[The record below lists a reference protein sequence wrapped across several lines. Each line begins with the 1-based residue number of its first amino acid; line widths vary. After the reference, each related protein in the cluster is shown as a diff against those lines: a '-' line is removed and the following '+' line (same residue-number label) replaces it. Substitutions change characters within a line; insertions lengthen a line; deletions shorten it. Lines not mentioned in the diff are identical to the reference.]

1 MPRVLI
7 ADDHSIVRRGLRAI
21 ISAESSLQLVGETTS
36 GRETIGRVLADRPD
50 VLILDL
56 SMPDLD
62 GIAVIESV
70 KPRLPQMKILI
81 LTVHED
87 QGLLRAALQ
96 AGASGYVLKRAA
108 ESELVAAIR
117 SVLRDEVYVDPSMV
131 PTLRREPEPGD
142 RREAPVVEV
151 LTEREDEV
159 LKYIADGYT
168 NRQIGDLLRIS
179 VRTVETHRA
188 SISSKFGLRGR
199 ADLVRYARRRNL
211 AP

>member
-21 ISAESSLQLVGETTS
+21 IAAEPSLQLVGETTS

-62 GIAVIESV
+62 GIEVIEAV
-70 KPRLPQMKILI
+70 KPRFPEVKILI

-108 ESELVAAIR
+108 ESELVDAIR
-117 SVLRDEVYVDPSMV
+117 RVLHDEVYVDPSMV
-131 PTLRREPEPGD
+131 AARLSEPEPGD
-142 RREAPVVEV
+142 RGDAPVVEA
-151 LTEREDEV
+151 LTEREDEI
-159 LKYIADGYT
+159 LTYIADGYT
-168 NRQIGDLLRIS
+168 NRQIGDLLSIS

-199 ADLVRYARRRNL
+199 ADLVRFARRRNL

>member
-7 ADDHSIVRRGLRAI
+7 ADDHAIVRRGLRAI
-21 ISAESSLQLVGETTS
+21 IAAEPSLELVGETTS

-56 SMPDLD
+56 SMPDVD

-117 SVLRDEVYVDPSMV
+117 RVLRDEVYVDPSMV
-131 PTLRREPEPGD
+131 PAEPSEPEPGD
-142 RREAPVVEV
+142 HRDAPVVEA
-151 LTEREDEV
+151 LTEREDEI
-159 LKYIADGYT
+159 LTYIADGYT
-168 NRQIGDLLRIS
+168 NRQIGDLLSIS

-188 SISSKFGLRGR
+188 SISSKFRLRSR

>member
-21 ISAESSLQLVGETTS
+21 ISAEPSLELAGETTS
-36 GRETIGRVLADRPD
+36 GRETIERVLADRPD

-70 KPRLPQMKILI
+70 KPRLPGVKILI

-108 ESELVAAIR
+108 ESELVAAIH
-117 SVLRDEVYVDPSMV
+117 SVLRDEVYVDPSMI
-131 PTLRREPEPGD
+131 PALRREPDAAD
-142 RREAPVVEV
+142 RHDAPVVEV
-151 LTEREDEV
+151 LTEREDEI
-159 LKYIADGYT
+159 LTYIADGYT

-188 SISSKFGLRGR
+188 SISSKCGLRGR
-199 ADLVRYARRRNL
+199 ADLVRYARRRAL
-211 AP
+211 TP

>member
-21 ISAESSLQLVGETTS
+21 ISAEPSLELVGETTS

-108 ESELVAAIR
+108 ESELVAAILNELMLSARIREKGYRILHYDLKEYWMKKFKTAVYR
-117 SVLRDEVYVDPSMV
+117 SLLAKSGRQPLSAENLPDH
-131 PTLRREPEPGD
+131 R
-142 RREAPVVEV
+142 
-151 LTEREDEV
+151 LTEED
-159 LKYIADGYT
+159 
-168 NRQIGDLLRIS
+168 N
-179 VRTVETHRA
+179 
-188 SISSKFGLRGR
+188 
-199 ADLVRYARRRNL
+199 
-211 AP
+211 P

>member
-7 ADDHSIVRRGLRAI
+7 ADDHAIVRRGLRAI
-21 ISAESSLQLVGETTS
+21 IAAEPSLELVGETTS

-56 SMPDLD
+56 SMPDVD

-87 QGLLRAALQ
+87 QGLL
-96 AGASGYVLKRAA
+96 KRAA

-117 SVLRDEVYVDPSMV
+117 RVLRDEVYVDPSMV
-131 PTLRREPEPGD
+131 PAEPSEPEPGD
-142 RREAPVVEV
+142 HRDAPVVEA
-151 LTEREDEV
+151 LTEREDEI
-159 LKYIADGYT
+159 LTYIADGYT
-168 NRQIGDLLRIS
+168 NRQIGDLLSIS

-188 SISSKFGLRGR
+188 SISSKFRLRSR

>member
-1 MPRVLI
+1 MPRVVI

-21 ISAESSLQLVGETTS
+21 ISAEPSLELVGETTS
-36 GRETIGRVLADRPD
+36 GRETIERVLARRPD

-70 KPRLPQMKILI
+70 KPRLPEMKILI

-96 AGASGYVLKRAA
+96 AGASGYILKRAA

-117 SVLRDEVYVDPSMV
+117 RVLRDEVYVDPAMV
-131 PTLRREPEPGD
+131 QAPQGEPKPGTN
-142 RREAPVVEV
+142 RAARKVEA
-151 LTEREDEV
+151 LTAREDEV
-159 LKYIADGYT
+159 LQLLADGHT
-168 NRQIGDLLRIS
+168 NRTIGDLLSIS
-179 VRTVETHRA
+179 IRTVETHRA
-188 SISSKFGLRGR
+188 SISSKLGLRSR

>member
-7 ADDHSIVRRGLRAI
+7 ADDHSIVLRGLRAI
-21 ISAESSLQLVGETTS
+21 ISAEPSLELVGETTS

>member
-131 PTLRREPEPGD
+131 PALRREPEPGD
-142 RREAPVVEV
+142 RRDAPVVEV
-151 LTEREDEV
+151 LTEREDEI
-159 LKYIADGYT
+159 LTYIADGYT

>member
-1 MPRVLI
+1 VPRVVI

-21 ISAESSLQLVGETTS
+21 LSAEPSLQIVGETTS
-36 GRETIGRVLADRPD
+36 GRETVERVLAARPD

-70 KPRLPQMKILI
+70 KPRLPEVKILI

-87 QGLLRAALQ
+87 QELLRAALQ
-96 AGASGYVLKRAA
+96 AGASGYILKRAA

-117 SVLRDEVYVDPSMV
+117 RVLRDELYVDPSMV
-131 PTLRREPEPGD
+131 QMLRSEPGPGTNRD
-142 RREAPVVEV
+142 APVVEA
-151 LTEREDEV
+151 LTAREDEV
-159 LKYIADGYT
+159 LQLIADGHT
-168 NRQIGDLLRIS
+168 NRQIGDLLSIS
-179 VRTVETHRA
+179 IRTVETHRA
-188 SISSKFGLRGR
+188 SISSKLGLRGR

>member
-1 MPRVLI
+1 MPRVVI

-21 ISAESSLQLVGETTS
+21 LSAEPSLQIVGETTS
-36 GRETIGRVLADRPD
+36 GRETVERVLAARPD

-70 KPRLPQMKILI
+70 KPRLPEVKILI

-87 QGLLRAALQ
+87 QELLRAALQ
-96 AGASGYVLKRAA
+96 AGASGYILKRAA

-117 SVLRDEVYVDPSMV
+117 RVLRDELYVDPSMV
-131 PTLRREPEPGD
+131 QMLRSEPGPGTNRD
-142 RREAPVVEV
+142 APVVEA
-151 LTEREDEV
+151 LTAREDEV
-159 LKYIADGYT
+159 LQLIADGHT
-168 NRQIGDLLRIS
+168 NRQIGDLLSIS
-179 VRTVETHRA
+179 IRTVETHRA
-188 SISSKFGLRGR
+188 SISSKLGLRGR

>member
-1 MPRVLI
+1 M
-7 ADDHSIVRRGLRAI
+7 
-21 ISAESSLQLVGETTS
+21 
-36 GRETIGRVLADRPD
+36 
-50 VLILDL
+50 
-56 SMPDLD
+56 
-62 GIAVIESV
+62 IESV

-131 PTLRREPEPGD
+131 PALWREPEPGD
-142 RREAPVVEV
+142 RRDAPVVEV
-151 LTEREDEV
+151 LTEREDEI
-159 LKYIADGYT
+159 LTYIADGYT

>member
-117 SVLRDEVYVDPSMV
+117 SVLRGEVYVDPSMV
-131 PTLRREPEPGD
+131 QALRREPEPGD
-142 RREAPVVEV
+142 RRDAPVVEV

>member
-1 MPRVLI
+1 MPRVVI

-21 ISAESSLQLVGETTS
+21 ISTEPSLELVGETTS
-36 GRETIGRVLADRPD
+36 GRETIERVLARRPD

-56 SMPDLD
+56 SMPDLG

-70 KPRLPQMKILI
+70 KPRLPEMKILI

-117 SVLRDEVYVDPSMV
+117 RVLRGELYVDPSMGQA
-131 PTLRREPEPGD
+131 LRGEPKPVTYPD
-142 RREAPVVEV
+142 APAQEA
-151 LTEREDEV
+151 LTVREDEV
-159 LKYIADGYT
+159 LQLIADGYT
-168 NRQIGDLLRIS
+168 NRQVGDLLSIS
-179 VRTVETHRA
+179 IRTVETHRA
-188 SISSKFGLRGR
+188 SISSKLGLRSR

-211 AP
+211 AR

>member
-1 MPRVLI
+1 
-7 ADDHSIVRRGLRAI
+7 
-21 ISAESSLQLVGETTS
+21 
-36 GRETIGRVLADRPD
+36 
-50 VLILDL
+50 
-56 SMPDLD
+56 
-62 GIAVIESV
+62 
-70 KPRLPQMKILI
+70 MKILI

-117 SVLRDEVYVDPSMV
+117 RVLRDEVYVDPSMV
-131 PTLRREPEPGD
+131 PAELGEPEPGD
-142 RREAPVVEV
+142 HRDAPVVEA
-151 LTEREDEV
+151 LTEREDEI
-159 LKYIADGYT
+159 LTYIADGYT
-168 NRQIGDLLRIS
+168 NRQIGDLLSIS

-188 SISSKFGLRGR
+188 SISSKFGLRSR

>member
-117 SVLRDEVYVDPSMV
+117 SVLRGEVYVDPSMV
-131 PTLRREPEPGD
+131 QALRREPEPGD
-142 RREAPVVEV
+142 RRDAPVVEV
-151 LTEREDEV
+151 LTDREDEI
-159 LKYIADGYT
+159 LTYIADGYT

>member
-7 ADDHSIVRRGLRAI
+7 ADDHSIVLRGLRAI
-21 ISAESSLQLVGETTS
+21 ISAEPSLELVGETTS

-50 VLILDL
+50 ELILDL

>member
-36 GRETIGRVLADRPD
+36 GRETIGRALADRPD

-62 GIAVIESV
+62 GIAVIEAV
-70 KPRLPQMKILI
+70 KARIPQMKILI

-117 SVLRDEVYVDPSMV
+117 SVLHDEVYVDPSMV
-131 PTLRREPEPGD
+131 PTLLSDPQPGD
-142 RREAPVVEV
+142 RRDAPAVEA
-151 LTEREDEV
+151 LTEREDEI
-159 LKYIADGYT
+159 LTYIADGYT

-188 SISSKFGLRGR
+188 SISSKLGLRGR
-199 ADLVRYARRRNL
+199 ADLVRFARRRNL
-211 AP
+211 AH

>member
-70 KPRLPQMKILI
+70 KPRLPKMKILI

>member
-36 GRETIGRVLADRPD
+36 GRESIGRVRADRPD

-131 PTLRREPEPGD
+131 QALRREPEPGD
-142 RREAPVVEV
+142 RRDAPVVEV

-159 LKYIADGYT
+159 LQLIADGYT

>member
-1 MPRVLI
+1 MPRVVI

-21 ISAESSLQLVGETTS
+21 ISAEPSLELVGETTS
-36 GRETIGRVLADRPD
+36 GRETIERVLARRPD

-70 KPRLPQMKILI
+70 KPRLPEMKILI

-96 AGASGYVLKRAA
+96 AGASGYILKRAA

-117 SVLRDEVYVDPSMV
+117 RVLRDEVYVDPAMV
-131 PTLRREPEPGD
+131 QALQGEPKPGTHPD
-142 RREAPVVEV
+142 APAPEA
-151 LTEREDEV
+151 LTVREDEV
-159 LKYIADGYT
+159 LQLIADGYT
-168 NRQIGDLLRIS
+168 NRQVGDLLSIS
-179 VRTVETHRA
+179 IRTVETHRA
-188 SISSKFGLRGR
+188 SISSKLGLRSR

-211 AP
+211 TR